1 MNISHNY
8 DHYVQK
14 HLGVKTRGCVS
25 GCFFSSSSYVR
36 IGKPTTTVHFA
47 MKFLNYFGLLMGHGE
62 GGVWWGPN
70 ALTSHRMVNR
80 NTSGERNI

>member
-1 MNISHNY
+1 M
-8 DHYVQK
+8 
-14 HLGVKTRGCVS
+14 
-25 GCFFSSSSYVR
+25 R

-47 MKFLNYFGLLMGHGE
+47 MKCLNYFGLLRGIMKGGG
-62 GGVWWGPN
+62 GGVWVQVQNLVVNWQESFVL